1 MTMTW
6 KTRYNASPN
15 VCYSTKLKL
24 PNCVFQKIAF
34 FSLSYDYNQAWNPI
48 RLITLL
54 AKALNEKNRKRWPE
68 VPQRMIFLIKNVPSS
83 RKANKK
89 LEKRGA
95 ATFSFIFLLEADLF
109 FPLLVLMFGLN
120 MKMKADY

>member
-1 MTMTW
+1 MK
-6 KTRYNASPN
+6 KTE
-15 VCYSTKLKL
+15 KGG
-24 PNCVFQKIAF
+24 
-34 FSLSYDYNQAWNPI
+34 
-48 RLITLL
+48 LL
-54 AKALNEKNRKRWPE
+54 
-68 VPQRMIFLIKNVPSS
+68 VPQRMIFLIKKVPSS

>member
-1 MTMTW
+1 MK
-6 KTRYNASPN
+6 KTE
-15 VCYSTKLKL
+15 KGG
-24 PNCVFQKIAF
+24 
-34 FSLSYDYNQAWNPI
+34 
-48 RLITLL
+48 RL
-54 AKALNEKNRKRWPE
+54 

-89 LEKRGA
+89 LGRGA

>member
-1 MTMTW
+1 M
-6 KTRYNASPN
+6 
-15 VCYSTKLKL
+15 
-24 PNCVFQKIAF
+24 
-34 FSLSYDYNQAWNPI
+34 
-48 RLITLL
+48 
-54 AKALNEKNRKRWPE
+54 
-68 VPQRMIFLIKNVPSS
+68 VPQRMIFLIKKVPSS

-120 MKMKADY
+120 MKMKAEY